1 MRKHNQRF
9 LGGAALAFG
18 LDRLPHLLLQGFNGR
33 SADRRRLLTMLG
45 GIPVML
51 DPQLPRAALSR

>member
-9 LGGAALAFG
+9 LGGTALAFG
-18 LDRLPHLLLQGFNGR
+18 LDRLPQLLLQGFNGR
-33 SADRRRLLTMLG
+33 SADRHRLLTMLG

>member
-33 SADRRRLLTMLG
+33 SADRRLLTMLG